1 MPFPE
6 GLPLVTL
13 VCQFDTPPDGAAFG
27 SVRITSPQPLQ
38 GPDDDSIVPVIDQV
52 VRLDPVA
59 GSATFRL
66 PPVTVDGWTP
76 ENWAYSVTAAV
87 NGLTPIRG
95 TVQLFVDDTTVNLA
109 DRLIL
114 TSSVI
119 VPGVTYAT
127 LAQLNAGL
135 ATKSDIGHTHA
146 SGDHTHTIDQVL
158 DLQVQ
163 LDGKLDVPV
172 EPYITAADI
181 DHLISAEAVAE
192 GYLPKT
198 SPVATT
204 ATMLGLTE
212 FGSTELAAEQRIDS
226 RAGQGVAYLG
236 AKNGAAN
243 LGISGFVDVDGPP
256 VSGTWAVNDLVI
268 TRTGAFRCTVAGTP
282 GTWSGNSSGK
292 LSLIEV
298 AAAPTPVPDQIQLY
312 ALDLQTNSVPRMM
325 LPEGIEIDP
334 IRDTV
339 FVVRNASGS
348 SITKGTAVYASGI
361 HPGAGLIPT
370 VAPAQANAAATAGV
384 VGIMIETVANNSYG
398 RLMVQGRIDGMNTSG
413 LTAGLP
419 LYLSASTPGA
429 LTTTAP
435 AHPDFTIGLGV
446 TLRSNASD
454 GAIAVNL
461 GQLQGNLAGTA
472 QNTFSIGSNTAGTKV
487 VRFRN
492 GFDGSLSAAPTAA
505 RTWTLPDQSGTLGLS
520 TYQDITTA
528 PTTGTYAVGD
538 IVDTRVGRFR
548 CTVAGTP
555 GTWMWLQASTAVDHG
570 FCGWMGDPADIQ
582 AGLIIASGGTPLI
595 FRFRADQPTVSAM
608 NLHLSSPGTLLTNA
622 YWTLH
627 NDAGDILGAGAKSA
641 DQSTN
646 LQTGGERTMPLN
658 VAQAVTPGAFYRARF
673 WVTTSGGALPTV
685 SRRCNSSN
693 AAINAGGQLWYST
706 AAGGLTTAAAA
717 PDAIGTLLTTLTTA
731 YWAGWKA

>member
-1 MPFPE
+1 MPFPA

-52 VRLDPVA
+52 VRLDPA
-59 GSATFRL
+59 TGSATFRL

-146 SGDHTHTIDQVL
+146 SGDHTHEIEDIN

-163 LDGKLDVPV
+163 LDGKQPAGDYLV
-172 EPYITAADI
+172 AADI
-181 DHLISAEAVAE
+181 DNLVSYETLTE
-192 GYLPKT
+192 SLTDYLPKM
-198 SPVATT
+198 SPVVTDSTFTVARSAGGAARWRSTGGAIDWEVVGDVIESRWSGAGFT
-204 ATMLGLTE
+204 GTQTDLRRLRADGNTLAGVTE
-212 FGSTELAAEQRIDS
+212 FGPNAFGGQQRIDG
-226 RAGQGVAYLG
+226 RAGQHVAYLG
-236 AKNGAAN
+236 AKNTATN
-243 LGISGFVDVDGPP
+243 LGI
-256 VSGTWAVNDLVI
+256 
-268 TRTGAFRCTVAGTP
+268 AG
-282 GTWSGNSSGK
+282 
-292 LSLIEV
+292 
-298 AAAPTPVPDQIQLY
+298 
-312 ALDLQTNSVPRMM
+312 
-325 LPEGIEIDP
+325 
-334 IRDTV
+334 
-339 FVVRNASGS
+339 
-348 SITKGTAVYASGI
+348 
-361 HPGAGLIPT
+361 
-370 VAPAQANAAATAGV
+370 
-384 VGIMIETVANNSYG
+384 
-398 RLMVQGRIDGMNTSG
+398 
-413 LTAGLP
+413 
-419 LYLSASTPGA
+419 YL
-429 LTTTAP
+429 
-435 AHPDFTIGLGV
+435 
-446 TLRSNASD
+446 
-454 GAIAVNL
+454 
-461 GQLQGNLAGTA
+461 
-472 QNTFSIGSNTAGTKV
+472 
-487 VRFRN
+487 
-492 GFDGSLSAAPTAA
+492 
-505 RTWTLPDQSGTLGLS
+505 
-520 TYQDITTA
+520 DITTA
-528 PTTGTYAVGD
+528 PTTGIWAVGD

-548 CTVAGTP
+548 CTVAGEP
-555 GTWMWLQASTAVDHG
+555 GTWVWLQASTAVDHG
-570 FCGWMGDPADIQ
+570 FSGWMGDPADIQ

-608 NLHLSSPGTLLTNA
+608 NIHVTSPGTLLTNA

-646 LQTGGERTMPLN
+646 LQTGGERTMPLT

-693 AAINAGGQLWYST
+693 AAINAGGQLWYAT

-717 PDAIGTLLTTLTTA
+717 PDAIGTLLTTLVTA